1 MKRFM
6 PIAIALMF
14 LSNNTLAGLNPDW
27 DDPYKPF
34 DATKYTNRT
43 VSVTWITVKAEMIRE
58 VCDKES
64 KKKGYRGYP
73 NAVNACAFWKDDVC
87 TVYTPETTAMHT
99 VGHEMRHCF
108 QGAWH

>member
-6 PIAIALMF
+6 SVAVAAMF
-14 LSNNTLAGLNPDW
+14 LATTAVAGPNADW
-27 DDPYKPF
+27 DDPYAPF

-43 VSVTWITVKAEMIRE
+43 VSVTWKTVKGDIRS
-58 VCDKES
+58 VCNRIAKN
-64 KKKGYRGYP
+64 KGYQEY
-73 NAVNACAFWKDDVC
+73 NYAINACAFWEGDVC